1 MHSRQDL
8 AQNRAATREQQRIH
22 VPLPLIALPDIQL
35 MGHPGRA
42 AHCRATVS

>member
-22 VPLPLIALPDIQL
+22 VPLPLTALPDIR
-35 MGHPGRA
+35 MIDHRGRA
-42 AHCRATVS
+42 ANCRATVS